1 MKRRTILAVLLSA
14 GILAAFLYGLS
25 ALRTGQRQ
33 EGRRQLEEAVRRA
46 AVACY
51 AAEGAY
57 PANLEVLIDR
67 FGIQIGRNYE
77 VIYEVQGANLMP
89 NIIILE
95 RMS

>member
-1 MKRRTILAVLLSA
+1 MKRKTILAALLSA
-14 GILAAFLYGLS
+14 GILASFLYGLS
-25 ALRTGQRQ
+25 TLRAGQRQ

-57 PANLEVLIDR
+57 PATLAVLIDR
-67 FGIQIGRNYE
+67 FGLQIGKTYE

-89 NIIILE
+89 NITVLE
-95 RMS
+95 RVP